1 MEIVP
6 DSSYVYEVVLVQS
19 WPPTPC
25 NHCQHISAFLLTKK
39 RKKRKKE
46 KKFIQQTLCCSRF
59 KWTTESWPMNLQK
72 GKKKRQVSIKKKK
85 KHHSYWTWFILF
97 QTHLEIRNQPF
108 CIRNMVTTCL
118 PPSTS
123 GCLCYLILADHGCWS
138 PKPAQF
144 IYNYVC
150 LCLLLKR

>member
-85 KHHSYWTWFILF
+85 STIAIELGLFSFKLIWRSGTSLSASGIWLLLVFHLPLLVVFATSSLQIMDVGAQSPLSSFIITF
-97 QTHLEIRNQPF
+97 
-108 CIRNMVTTCL
+108 V
-118 PPSTS
+118 
-123 GCLCYLILADHGCWS
+123 
-138 PKPAQF
+138 
-144 IYNYVC
+144 YVC
-150 LCLLLKR
+150 F